1 MFLDLLH
8 FGDGPQAAHYFVL
21 CLASILGT
29 LQAVAVRHNR
39 QDLIWI
45 NGRGG
50 YVFGV
55 LVLLASFIWFFL
67 TDEEIFIP
75 GLAGGE
81 LFVVFVSAF
90 ISAVPVTR
98 LVNLVLIRLRWLQ
111 FVPENP
117 SREREPL
124 A

>member
-1 MFLDLLH
+1 MFFDLLH

-21 CLASILGT
+21 CFASILGT
-29 LQAVAVRHNR
+29 LQAVAVRYCR

-50 YVFGV
+50 YVFSV
-55 LVLLASFIWFFL
+55 VVILASFIWFFL

-81 LFVVFVSAF
+81 LFVVFVSAL
-90 ISAVPVTR
+90 IAAVPITR
-98 LVNLVLIRLRWLQ
+98 IINLILIRLRWLE
-111 FVPENP
+111 FVTEES

-124 A
+124 V